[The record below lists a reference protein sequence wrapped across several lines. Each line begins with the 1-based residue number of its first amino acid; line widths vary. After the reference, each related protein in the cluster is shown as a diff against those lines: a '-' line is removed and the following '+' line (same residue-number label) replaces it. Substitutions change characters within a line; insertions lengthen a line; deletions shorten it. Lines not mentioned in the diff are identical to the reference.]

1 MKKNKLYK
9 IFFTFLLLSTLLACA
24 KVNDSIEDPL
34 KPNPDG
40 PVQVED
46 LPLEM
51 KYSLLDKEYRLP
63 TSYKELKA
71 DGWILEDN
79 PDFILESE
87 QFIKNRFV
95 RNGSYILDLSFYNG
109 SDESQTIDNSLVA
122 SIAAEN
128 RTFGQ
133 DVASDIV
140 IHGSINF
147 DSTIEDIINELGEYE
162 LNESAQFDSYTF
174 QNDALSKTEIK
185 IEKDTDTIR
194 WIIIENFKQD

>member
-1 MKKNKLYK
+1 MKKNKLYRV
-9 IFFTFLLLSTLLACA
+9 FFTVLLLLTLLGCT
-24 KVNDSIEDPL
+24 KVNDGVEDPI

-40 PVQVED
+40 PVKVED

-51 KYSLLDKEYRLP
+51 KYSLLDKEYTLP
-63 TSYKELKA
+63 TSYQELKA
-71 DGWILEDN
+71 DCWILEDD

-95 RNGSYILDLSFYNG
+95 RNGSYILDLSFYNA
-109 SDESQTIDNSLVA
+109 SDESQTLEDSLVA

-128 RTFGQ
+128 RTFRQ

-147 DSTIEDIINELGEYE
+147 DSSIEEIISELGEYE

-194 WIIIENFKQD
+194 WIIIENFKHD